1 MSYTIIPSN
10 TEVSNRFLI
19 VKFYVNDIVTQKKI
33 YRDVSMM
40 WFTAEQL
47 RACVDGQRLS
57 DMRERYDRDRGP
69 V

>member
-1 MSYTIIPSN
+1 MSCTIIPSN

-19 VKFYVNDIVTQKKI
+19 VIFYVHDIVTQKQI

-40 WFTAEQL
+40 GFTAEQL
-47 RACVDGQRLS
+47 RVCVDGHRLS

>member
-10 TEVSNRFLI
+10 AEVSNRFLI
-19 VKFYVNDIVTQKKI
+19 VIFYVNDIVTQKKI

-47 RACVDGQRLS
+47 RVCVD
-57 DMRERYDRDRGP
+57 
-69 V
+69 

>member
-19 VKFYVNDIVTQKKI
+19 VIFYFNDIVTQKKI

-47 RACVDGQRLS
+47 RVCVDGQRLS
-57 DMRERYDRDRGP
+57 DMREPDDRDRGP